1 MIAFKQIT
9 AVETSKLRLEVLKT
23 CEEYEYKYQGDF
35 DKNTIHLAAFKSNNL
50 IGIVSLMKTSN
61 NSFKGKQ
68 MQLRGM
74 AIQKSYQGKNIGAK
88 LINKCVLFC
97 SDREINLIWCNAR
110 EESVDFYK
118 KQGFEIHGES
128 FHIKNVGTHYLMSF
142 NL

>member
-1 MIAFKQIT
+1 MIVFKQIT
-9 AVETSKLRLEVLKT
+9 AVETYKLRLEVLKT
-23 CEEYEYKYQGDF
+23 CEEYAYKYQGDF
-35 DKNTIHLAAFKSNNL
+35 DKNTIHIGAFENNNL

-74 AIQKSYQGKNIGAK
+74 AIIKSSQGKSVGAK

-97 SDREINLIWCNAR
+97 RDRQIDLIWCNAR
-110 EESVDFYK
+110 KESVDFYK

-128 FHIKNVGTHYLMSF
+128 FHIKNVGIHYVMVYSY
-142 NL
+142 